1 MVLGHLKG
9 TVTIALALTVAGIL
23 FGGCTHKPEVKPLP
37 RYPVKKEQ
45 VQTTGNPAAPELKR
59 MGYTVQVGAFSNVDN
74 AIRLTKSLEKQGLDA
89 FYFKNAAGLY
99 RVRFGDYK
107 SKGEAEKIAAELV
120 KKGIVE
126 KYHIVSPGEYIQAKG
141 LVPGKGITITGD
153 TLRDHIAA
161 TANGFIGLPYQ
172 WGDISPT
179 KGFDCSSLVMAV
191 FQLNG
196 LVVPR
201 TSKDQFNNGTP
212 VDPENL
218 NRGDLLFFA
227 TNGTG
232 QISHVGI
239 YVGDGIFIHA
249 PGKGKPIRQESL
261 NMQYYRDRYMGA
273 CTYLQ

>member
-1 MVLGHLKG
+1 MALQQFKK
-9 TVTIALALTVAGIL
+9 IIIFALALSVPGIL
-23 FGGCTHKPEVKPLP
+23 SVGCSHKPHVKPLP

-45 VQTTGNPAAPELKR
+45 VLPADKPSASELKR
-59 MGYTVQVGAFSNVDN
+59 MGFTVQVGAFSNVDN

-89 FYFKNAAGLY
+89 FYFKNAVGLY
-99 RVRFGDYK
+99 RVRFGDYR
-107 SKGEAEKIAAELV
+107 SKDEAEKMAAKLI
-120 KKGIVE
+120 KRGIVE
-126 KYHIVSPGEYIQAKG
+126 KYHIISPGEYIQAKG
-141 LVPGKGITITGD
+141 VATGKGITITGD

-212 VDPENL
+212 VEAENL
-218 NRGDLLFFA
+218 ERGDLLFFA

-273 CTYLQ
+273 CSYLQ

>member
-1 MVLGHLKG
+1 MIFERLKKVLLTLIIFGS
-9 TVTIALALTVAGIL
+9 VVLA
-23 FGGCTHKPEVKPLP
+23 GCAHKPDVKQLP
-37 RYPVKKEQ
+37 YFPPKKDQ
-45 VQTTGNPAAPELKR
+45 PKVVTKPAAPELKR

-74 AIRLTKSLEKQGLDA
+74 AIRLTKSLEKEGLDA
-89 FYFKNAAGLY
+89 FYYRNAAGLF

-107 SKGEAEKIAAELV
+107 TMAEAEQAAGEIIRKRIAETYR
-120 KKGIVE
+120 I
-126 KYHIVSPGEYIQAKG
+126 ISPGEYIQTKNNI
-141 LVPGKGITITGD
+141 PGKSITVTGD
-153 TLRDHIAA
+153 TLRDHIVV

-201 TSKDQFNNGTP
+201 TSKDQFANGVP

-218 NRGDLLFFA
+218 DKGDLLFFT

-239 YVGDGIFIHA
+239 YAGDGMFIHA

-261 NMQYYRDRYMGA
+261 NTQYYRDRYMGA

>member
-1 MVLGHLKG
+1 ML
-9 TVTIALALTVAGIL
+9 
-23 FGGCTHKPEVKPLP
+23 
-37 RYPVKKEQ
+37 
-45 VQTTGNPAAPELKR
+45 
-59 MGYTVQVGAFSNVDN
+59 
-74 AIRLTKSLEKQGLDA
+74 
-89 FYFKNAAGLY
+89 
-99 RVRFGDYK
+99 
-107 SKGEAEKIAAELV
+107 
-120 KKGIVE
+120 
-126 KYHIVSPGEYIQAKG
+126 
-141 LVPGKGITITGD
+141 ITGD
-153 TLRDHIAA
+153 TLRDHIAV

-201 TSKDQFNNGTP
+201 TSKDQFTNGVP

-218 NRGDLLFFA
+218 NKGDLLFFT

-239 YVGDGIFIHA
+239 YVGDGMFIHA

-261 NMQYYRDRYMGA
+261 NTQYYRDRYMGA
-273 CTYLQ
+273 CTLPSIVFTRLVPGNLFDETTNEWYSSLKKAVN

>member
-1 MVLGHLKG
+1 MVLKRPKKAFL
-9 TVTIALALTVAGIL
+9 TLIIFSALVFT
-23 FGGCTHKPEVKPLP
+23 GCAHKPEVKQLP
-37 RYPVKKEQ
+37 YFPPKKDLPK
-45 VQTTGNPAAPELKR
+45 PAAKPSAPELKR

-74 AIRLTKSLEKQGLDA
+74 AIRLTKSLEKEGLDA
-89 FYFKNAAGLY
+89 FYYRNAAGLF

-107 SKGEAEKIAAELV
+107 TRTEAEQAAGEIIR
-120 KKGIVE
+120 KGIVE
-126 KYHIVSPGEYIQAKG
+126 AYRIISPGEYIQTKNSI
-141 LVPGKGITITGD
+141 PGKSLTVTGD
-153 TLRDHIAA
+153 TLRDHIVV
-161 TANGFIGLPYQ
+161 TASGFIGLPYQ

-201 TSKDQFNNGTP
+201 TSKDQFINGVP
-212 VDPENL
+212 VDPEDL
-218 NRGDLLFFA
+218 EKGDLLFFT

-239 YVGDGIFIHA
+239 YAGDGMFIHA

-261 NMQYYRDRYMGA
+261 NSQYYRDRYMGA

>member
-1 MVLGHLKG
+1 MDSAGIKSLLMTIIV
-9 TVTIALALTVAGIL
+9 TVAIALA
-23 FGGCTHKPEVKPLP
+23 GCSHKPEVKQLP
-37 RYPVKKEQ
+37 YFPPKKDQ
-45 VQTTGNPAAPELKR
+45 PKAAARPAAPELKR

-74 AIRLTKSLEKQGLDA
+74 AIRLTKSLEKEGLDA
-89 FYFKNAAGLY
+89 FYYRNSAGLF

-107 SKGEAEKIAAELV
+107 TRAEAEKAAGEIIS
-120 KKGIVE
+120 KGIAE
-126 KYHIVSPGEYIQAKG
+126 SYRIISPGEYIQTKNNIPDKSIS
-141 LVPGKGITITGD
+141 VTGD
-153 TLRDHIAA
+153 SLREHIVV
-161 TANGFIGLPYQ
+161 TASGFVGLPYQ

-201 TSKDQFNNGTP
+201 TSKDQFINGVP

-218 NRGDLLFFA
+218 DKGDLLFFT

-239 YVGDGIFIHA
+239 YVGDGMFIHA
-249 PGKGKPIRQESL
+249 PGKGKPIREESL
-261 NMQYYRDRYMGA
+261 NTQYYRDRYMGA